1 VSEIQVAQS
10 HDVALEPAPIPPAHV
25 LSGTPTARNAVVFKS
40 DDKLQITLLW
50 HCTAGS
56 FRWFY
61 DEDETI
67 LLLEGGMTLHFDDG
81 TTRTCAAGDTVFF
94 PVGTSCVW
102 VIETEVRKLAFFRK
116 PAPQVVALPLRVLH
130 RLLGASVLQTLR
142 RRRYLSAIRAMRVGQ
157 GALSVVLWSAWA
169 EFVDV
174 LPLGG
179 FVGV

>member
-1 VSEIQVAQS
+1 MSEIQVAQS
-10 HDVALEPAPIPPAHV
+10 QDVALEAAPIPTAHV

-67 LLLEGGMTLHFDDG
+67 LVLEGGMTLHFDDG

-94 PVGTSCVW
+94 PAGTSCIW

-116 PAPQVVALPLRVLH
+116 PAPQVVALPLRIMH
-130 RLLGASVLQTLR
+130 KLLGARVLQTLR
-142 RRRYLSAIRAMRVGQ
+142 RRRYLSAIRALRMGQ
-157 GALSVVLWSAWA
+157 GTASVLMWSAWA
-169 EFVDV
+169 YLAKLMSAGE
-174 LPLGG
+174 LI
-179 FVGV
+179 GV